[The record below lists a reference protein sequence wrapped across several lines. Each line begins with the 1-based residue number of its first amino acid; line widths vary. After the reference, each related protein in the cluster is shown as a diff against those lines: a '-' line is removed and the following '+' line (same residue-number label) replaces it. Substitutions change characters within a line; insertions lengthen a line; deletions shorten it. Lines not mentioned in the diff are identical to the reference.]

1 MAGAPPR
8 TVRTTA
14 RPHPA
19 VRRSI
24 GHAAALP
31 DAVRDGVTELGA
43 ASAGAGPA
51 GHHGRRTTADGP
63 WAVVP
68 ATGGHGCRQRTV
80 FSGTML
86 EDRTLTGFSATP
98 WPATHPTPW
107 PATYPKGYAVVD
119 VETTGLARHD
129 RIISAAVYRL
139 DARGE
144 VEDHWY
150 TLVNPER
157 DPGPVWIHG
166 LTSETLQDAPLFADI
181 AEEFGERL
189 ADRVLVAHNALFDW
203 QMIAREYARAKRE
216 APVRQRLC
224 TIALAKELGLPLPNH
239 KLESLAA
246 HFGVVQQR
254 AHHALDDARVLAE
267 AFRPSL
273 WAAAANGVRLP
284 LLECRPLTEWSDP
297 PVSRQ
302 SSGGYGGRRQS
313 SWRPSRK
320 RPACPYPNPGR
331 YEAGKRLK
339 QGMRVAFSGDTSTD
353 RELLEDRAVEAG
365 LHVSTSLSRL
375 TSLLVT
381 NDPDSGTSKT
391 VKARQYGTPV
401 VDEAAFV
408 QLLKDVE
415 PADGP

>member
-1 MAGAPPR
+1 
-8 TVRTTA
+8 
-14 RPHPA
+14 
-19 VRRSI
+19 
-24 GHAAALP
+24 
-31 DAVRDGVTELGA
+31 
-43 ASAGAGPA
+43 
-51 GHHGRRTTADGP
+51 
-63 WAVVP
+63 
-68 ATGGHGCRQRTV
+68 
-80 FSGTML
+80 ML
-86 EDRTLTGFSATP
+86 EDRTTAVSSPTR
-98 WPATHPTPW
+98 WPA
-107 PATYPKGYAVVD
+107 AYPKGYAVVD
-119 VETTGLARHD
+119 VETTGLARDD

-166 LTSETLQDAPLFADI
+166 LTSEVLAGAPLFADI
-181 AEEFGERL
+181 ADEFAARL
-189 ADRVLVAHNALFDW
+189 ADRVLVAHNAVFDW

-224 TIALAKELGLPLPNH
+224 TIALSKELGLPLPNH

-246 HFGVVQQR
+246 HFGVVQRQ

-273 WAAAANGVRLP
+273 RAAARDEVRLP
-284 LLECRPLTEWSDP
+284 LLECRPLTEWNDT
-297 PVSRQ
+297 PVPRIGRQ
-302 SSGGYGGRRQS
+302 AGGGRGGYGPSG
-313 SWRPSRK
+313 WRPARR

-331 YEAGKRLK
+331 WEQGGRLK
-339 QGMRVAFSGDTSTD
+339 QGMRVAFSGDTSVD
-353 RELLEDRAVEAG
+353 RELLEDRATEAG

-381 NDPDSGTSKT
+381 NDPDSGTSKA

-401 VDEAAFV
+401 IDEAAFGH
-408 QLLKDVE
+408 LLRDVE
-415 PADGP
+415 PATPQR

>member
-1 MAGAPPR
+1 
-8 TVRTTA
+8 
-14 RPHPA
+14 
-19 VRRSI
+19 
-24 GHAAALP
+24 
-31 DAVRDGVTELGA
+31 
-43 ASAGAGPA
+43 
-51 GHHGRRTTADGP
+51 
-63 WAVVP
+63 
-68 ATGGHGCRQRTV
+68 
-80 FSGTML
+80 ML
-86 EDRTLTGFSATP
+86 EDRTAAAPSATV
-98 WPATHPTPW
+98 WPA
-107 PATYPKGYAVVD
+107 AYPQGYAVVD
-119 VETTGLARHD
+119 VETTGLARDD

-150 TLVNPER
+150 TLVDPQR

-166 LTSETLQDAPLFADI
+166 LTSEALRGAPLFPDV
-181 AEEFGERL
+181 AEEFAARL
-189 ADRVLVAHNALFDW
+189 DGRVLVAHNAVFDW

-224 TIALAKELGLPLPNH
+224 TIALAKALDLPLPNH

-273 WAAAANGVRLP
+273 LAAAAGGVRLP
-284 LLECRPLTEWSDP
+284 LLECRPLTEWSDRP
-297 PVSRQ
+297 APRIGQ
-302 SSGGYGGRRQS
+302 QAGYGGYRQS

-331 YEAGKRLK
+331 YEEGKRLK
-339 QGMRVAFSGDTSTD
+339 QGMRVAFSGDTSVERD
-353 RELLEDRAVEAG
+353 LLEDRATEAG
-365 LHVSTSLSRL
+365 LHVAGSLSRL

-381 NDPDSGTSKT
+381 NDPDSGTSKV

-401 VDEAAFV
+401 VDEAAFG
-408 QLLKDVE
+408 QLLADVE
-415 PADGP
+415 PADA